1 MVDTAD
7 PVRLTQRDW
16 TAEGVVP
23 FDKACERLE
32 VNPCALV
39 DLVARGL
46 LRAYVRYPSLATA
59 RIFSQGLDRL
69 SASSQEVAASR
80 RAHVP
85 YRTPE
90 FERAMALGALL
101 SLREG

>member
-46 LRAYVRYPSLATA
+46 L
-59 RIFSQGLDRL
+59 
-69 SASSQEVAASR
+69 ASSQEVAASR